1 MGLKQVTGYCD
12 FCNQA
17 RLVSVS
23 DKKEWTENELNRIA
37 TDECECVMA
46 KAQRERNEKLKR
58 AELYIDNLV
67 TDDHEDIKHLLIAV
81 VPLLLDHRLKKCT
94 VNIDGAVTYT
104 IFRSNDDAVI
114 AQRTQKIVKEEEI
127 E

>member
-1 MGLKQVTGYCD
+1 MGLKQLTGYCD

-23 DKKEWTENELNRIA
+23 GNREWTEDELNRIA
-37 TDECECVMA
+37 TDECECARA
-46 KAQRERNEKLKR
+46 KEQRERDEKLKR
-58 AELYIDNLV
+58 AELYINNLV
-67 TDDHEDIKHLLIAV
+67 TDDHEDIKHLLIEV
-81 VPLLLDHRLKKCT
+81 VPLLLDHKLKKCT

-104 IFRSNDDAVI
+104 VFRGNDDAVI

>member
-1 MGLKQVTGYCD
+1 MGLIQLTGYCD

-17 RLVSVS
+17 RLVSVQ
-23 DKKEWTENELNRIA
+23 DTRKWTENELNMIA
-37 TDECECVMA
+37 TDECECIRA
-46 KAQRERNEKLKR
+46 KEQREREEKLKR
-58 AELYIDNLV
+58 AELYINNLV
-67 TDDHEDIKHLLIAV
+67 TDDHEDIKHLLIEV
-81 VPLLLDHRLKKCT
+81 VPLLLDHKLKKCT

-104 IFRSNDDAVI
+104 VFRGNDDAVI